1 MSKRKEEV
9 DVEFNFDCWFDIV
22 IGAMLFATVFNIFR
36 D

>member
-1 MSKRKEEV
+1 MSKRKEEEV
-9 DVEFNFDCWFDIV
+9 NVKFDFDWFDIV

>member
-9 DVEFNFDCWFDIV
+9 NVKFDFDWFDIV